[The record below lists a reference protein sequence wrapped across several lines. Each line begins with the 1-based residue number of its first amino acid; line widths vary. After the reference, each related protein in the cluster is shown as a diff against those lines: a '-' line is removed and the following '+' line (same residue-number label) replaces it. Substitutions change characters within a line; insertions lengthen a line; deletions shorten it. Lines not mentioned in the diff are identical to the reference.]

1 MKNLQIIFFA
11 ILGGC
16 SQKIDQVDYWHT
28 PLPSPGWSI
37 PMVLPPP
44 PPLPSQRVPS
54 APSDSIVTSN
64 PHNFTPVMPYE
75 TQIKLK
81 EILENTNL

>member
-1 MKNLQIIFFA
+1 M
-11 ILGGC
+11 LGGC

-37 PMVLPPP
+37 PMIP
-44 PPLPSQRVPS
+44 PPLPTQRVPS

-81 EILENTNL
+81 EILENKNL

>member
-37 PMVLPPP
+37 PMVMPPH
-44 PPLPSQRVPS
+44 PSIFIVPS
-54 APSDSIVTSN
+54 APSDSIVTAN
-64 PHNFTPVMPYE
+64 PYNFTPVMPYE

-81 EILENTNL
+81 EILDNTNL

>member
-1 MKNLQIIFFA
+1 MKNLQIIFLLM
-11 ILGGC
+11 LGGC

-37 PMVLPPP
+37 PMVMPHPPA
-44 PPLPSQRVPS
+44 QRVPS

-81 EILENTNL
+81 EILENKNL